1 MSFTYDQ
8 SALTVFRN
16 RLRLRI
22 GDVVEFQ
29 GPRPDGRNFSD
40 AELDSL
46 ATDESDSF
54 NGAMAAVFEILAV
67 EWTQYGMSQKEA
79 DLAFDAK
86 GLAEKYLA
94 LAFEWRRKAGT
105 LSTTGIVTLV
115 REDAY
120 TLSGVDEYAS

>member
-1 MSFTYDQ
+1 MAFTYDQ
-8 SALTVFRN
+8 TQLTVFRN

-46 ATDESDSF
+46 KTDESDSF
-54 NGAMAAVFEILAV
+54 NGTIAAVFEILAT
-67 EWTQYGMSQKEA
+67 EWTQYALSEKEG

-86 GLAEKYLA
+86 GVADKYTKLAAEY
-94 LAFEWRRKAGT
+94 RVKAGT
-105 LSTTGIVTLV
+105 YMTGIVTLV

-120 TLSGVDEYAS
+120 TGSGDEYADS